1 MIAKEYLKAKL
12 LATDL
17 FIDNSYLEDY
27 LTLVYSYDNSLSIG
41 YSEVHHVIPV
51 SYYKKLYKCKTRTE
65 ALVFADADTD
75 NFTCKLLYKDHCK
88 AHWLLYYCSKSYIR
102 AGSVAC
108 LTFMKNVCKGIKD
121 IKNISDADFEQIQ
134 SYIDNIINNN
144 VTRYWSISDIQFLY
158 KNYPE
163 HGQRY
168 CATALKK
175 SIQAVGAKAISLG
188 LTMNKW
194 WSDVDKQF
202 LIDNSKTL
210 TINELATTL
219 NRTEKAIISKLS
231 ELNLTP
237 ADLYTEDEIQFL
249 RSNYSIYGPS
259 YCAKILN
266 RTSAAIKRKANYL
279 GLACSQGDPI
289 YCPEL
294 NKTFVSISAAAK
306 ELNLSDGNICQVVH
320 GKAKTTRGYSFIK
333 LDRKEYYEKRTY

>member
-1 MIAKEYLKAKL
+1 M
-12 LATDL
+12 
-17 FIDNSYLEDY
+17 
-27 LTLVYSYDNSLSIG
+27 
-41 YSEVHHVIPV
+41 
-51 SYYKKLYKCKTRTE
+51 
-65 ALVFADADTD
+65 
-75 NFTCKLLYKDHCK
+75 
-88 AHWLLYYCSKSYIR
+88 
-102 AGSVAC
+102 
-108 LTFMKNVCKGIKD
+108 
-121 IKNISDADFEQIQ
+121 
-134 SYIDNIINNN
+134 
-144 VTRYWSISDIQFLY
+144 
-158 KNYPE
+158 
-163 HGQRY
+163 
-168 CATALKK
+168 
-175 SIQAVGAKAISLG
+175 
-188 LTMNKW
+188 
-194 WSDVDKQF
+194 DKQF